1 MLNQPISCLCRDQG
15 RNAHR
20 PWYLVRFLYWQVTC
34 QGVYLVATVPTP
46 SDSDTI
52 STTTGSL
59 RQTTVTLSDLAE
71 HDNLLDAAV
80 DAIVAIDQNGIIIHF
95 NKTAEFMFCHSASVI
110 LGKPLHVL
118 LGPEESR
125 NHLDFVKQD
134 QQAGD
139 RRVGGRVC
147 EVVARRSD
155 GTLFPASFSFG
166 EARSPQGPHF
176 IGLIHDLTS
185 QKQAEEEALRQ
196 RDHLIHVS
204 RLVTMGEM
212 VAALAH
218 ELNQPLSAI
227 ATYTAACQRLLMQG
241 NESRDEVLAA
251 LKEIGAQAHRSGEVI
266 RRIRDYVRGRAWPHK
281 LLDLGSLIEE
291 IRPLA
296 ELYAKENEV
305 QLRIDL
311 DEPLPAING
320 DRVQLQSV
328 IHNLL
333 RNGVNAT
340 ADTPVAQRML
350 RLHVYAIS
358 DKLVRVDITDHGHGI
373 SDEVRA
379 RLFTPFFTTR
389 EAGMGMGL
397 AISRSIVN
405 AHGGNIDCYNNPEGG
420 ATFFFMLPTAVK

>member
-1 MLNQPISCLCRDQG
+1 MLDQPISCPCPDHG
-15 RNAHR
+15 RSAR
-20 PWYLVRFLYWQVTC
+20 RLRYFARRLYWQATC
-34 QGVYLVATVPTP
+34 EGVYLVAAVPRP
-46 SDSDTI
+46 SDSNTI
-52 STTTGSL
+52 STTTGSP
-59 RQTTVTLSDLAE
+59 QPTAVTLSDLAE

-95 NKTAEFMFCHSASVI
+95 NKTAEFMFCYTASVI

-118 LGPEESR
+118 LGPGESR
-125 NHLDFVKQD
+125 NHLDFVKQG
-134 QQAGD
+134 QQADG
-139 RRVGGRVC
+139 RRIGGRAR
-147 EVVARRSD
+147 EVMARRSD
-155 GTLFPASFSFG
+155 GSLFPASFSFG

-196 RDHLIHVS
+196 RDQLIHVS
-204 RLVTMGEM
+204 RLATMGEM
-212 VAALAH
+212 VAAIAH

-266 RRIRDYVRGRAWPHK
+266 RRIRDYIRGRAWPHK
-281 LLDLGSLIEE
+281 LLELGPLIEE
-291 IRPLA
+291 IRPVA
-296 ELYAKENEV
+296 ELYAKANEV
-305 QLRIDL
+305 QLRVEL

-358 DKLVRVDITDHGHGI
+358 DKLVRVDITDHGHGV

-379 RLFTPFFTTR
+379 RLFTPFFTTK

-405 AHGGNIDCYNNPEGG
+405 THGGNIDCYNNPEGG
-420 ATFFFMLPTAVK
+420 ATFFFTLPTAVK